1 MKTEATISGHAA
13 IETIRLIKEYLQQG
27 GTGRDENALLETLQA
42 LEEADRIVIA
52 D

>member
-13 IETIRLIKEYLQQG
+13 IETIRLIEEYLQQG
-27 GTGRDENALLETLQA
+27 GTGRDETALLEALQA